1 MAKKTTTTKPTSTSA
16 AKATGTA
23 HRILLR
29 ALLSEKTAHAESKG
43 AYTFAVDIDATKP
56 AIMRAVTEVYGVR
69 PVAVRTSI
77 TEGKAAR
84 FGRFNGRRRDWK
96 KAVVTLPEG
105 KTISIHTGV

>member
-1 MAKKTTTTKPTSTSA
+1 MATTKKTIKESTINA
-16 AKATGTA
+16 PKATGTA

-29 ALLSEKTAHAESKG
+29 ALLSEKTTRAESKG
-43 AYTFAVDIDATKP
+43 AYTFMVDIDATKP

-77 TEGKAAR
+77 TGGKQGR

-96 KAVVTLPEG
+96 KAMVTMPEG